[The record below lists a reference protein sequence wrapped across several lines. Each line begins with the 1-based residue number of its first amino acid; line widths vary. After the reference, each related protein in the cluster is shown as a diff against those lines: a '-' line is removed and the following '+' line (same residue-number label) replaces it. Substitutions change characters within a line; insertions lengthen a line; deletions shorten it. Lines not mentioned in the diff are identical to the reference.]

1 MRIGTGYDVHRLVP
15 GRPLVLGGIKIPFE
29 KGLLGFSDADVI
41 CHAIIDAI
49 LGGGSLGDIG
59 SHFPDS
65 DKKWKDASSLML
77 LTRIKDII
85 AQNGLGISNIDATL
99 IAEKPKIRPF
109 IPKMIEQI
117 ALALSIKK
125 SAVSVKATT
134 TEGLDFSGTGE
145 GMAAQAVVLLV
156 EMSDGRM
163 E

>member
-1 MRIGTGYDVHRLVP
+1 MRVGTGYDVHRLVA
-15 GRPLVLGGIKIPFE
+15 GRPLILGGLKIPFE

-49 LGGGSLGDIG
+49 LGGAGLGDIG
-59 SHFPDS
+59 THFPDS
-65 DKKWKDASSLML
+65 DKKWKDASSLMFL
-77 LTRIKDII
+77 KKIKDII
-85 AQNGLGISNIDATL
+85 EQNGFGISNIDATL

-117 ALALSIKK
+117 ALALSIDE

-134 TEGLDFSGTGE
+134 SEGLEFTGTGA

-156 EMSDGRM
+156 ELPEERI